1 MKKQAGFTFVE
12 LLGVIVIIGIL
23 SLIAIPTLER
33 IVKENKEKIYNQ
45 QLDNIILSL
54 KSWASD
60 NRQHLPQKEGE
71 ILTVTLSNLKAEGYV
86 EYDLKNPKTNK
97 CFDNSTILKIT
108 RVKKNYQYSIDLDTL
123 KESDDCGFDPNAPLL
138 VLNGEAIME
147 VEINSVYNDQ
157 GVSAKDK
164 DGKDITDTVIKT
176 VTGSGN
182 AVDTS
187 KLNSSYTINYSVT
200 TNDITSTVSRTIKI
214 VDTTA
219 PELTLPSNVLL
230 TTADTSYDIMN
241 GVSASD
247 NSGKPINVSSKSN
260 ITFGLPG
267 KYTITYTASDE
278 SGNTVVQRRIVTI
291 NKVVN
296 NYMSADNNCIKDT
309 NSKCTAG
316 TEVTVMVN
324 ATQDYNFY
332 VIDDTGSKLTL
343 IMDRNL
349 GDNVSWISKGDYITA
364 GGSETD
370 YGDYGNNGLGPIT
383 VLNYLNTQTSSWKNI
398 NPIESYIYDDL
409 NRITNFY
416 CYQKLAITSGV
427 GKLTSRDGGTINL
440 TGTMRAR
447 LLTLEES
454 NTLKANNNGTVPKW
468 LYGNLSGSN
477 TTRLS
482 LGYWLLTANPTYYSN
497 VNEMYYDGNVV
508 GHYGASNGTEFG
520 ARPVIEMYK

>member
-1 MKKQAGFTFVE
+1 M
-12 LLGVIVIIGIL
+12 
-23 SLIAIPTLER
+23 SW
-33 IVKENKEKIYNQ
+33 
-45 QLDNIILSL
+45 LDNIDAAAAKKGKKVETFWQFVKFIVVSLGACIVQVVSLAILYNIPAIKEL
-54 KSWASD
+54 SD
-60 NRQHLPQKEGE
+60 TAFHWWVFDYPVIEGE
-71 ILTVTLSNLKAEGYV
+71 
-86 EYDLKNPKTNK
+86 
-97 CFDNSTILKIT
+97 
-108 RVKKNYQYSIDLDTL
+108 R
-123 KESDDCGFDPNAPLL
+123 CGLALF
-138 VLNGEAIME
+138 I
-147 VEINSVYNDQ
+147 
-157 GVSAKDK
+157 SA
-164 DGKDITDTVIKT
+164 
-176 VTGSGN
+176 
-182 AVDTS
+182 
-187 KLNSSYTINYSVT
+187 
-200 TNDITSTVSRTIKI
+200 
-214 VDTTA
+214 
-219 PELTLPSNVLL
+219 NV
-230 TTADTSYDIMN
+230 A
-241 GVSASD
+241 
-247 NSGKPINVSSKSN
+247 
-260 ITFGLPG
+260 
-267 KYTITYTASDE
+267 
-278 SGNTVVQRRIVTI
+278 
-291 NKVVN
+291 
-296 NYMSADNNCIKDT
+296 
-309 NSKCTAG
+309 
-316 TEVTVMVN
+316 
-324 ATQDYNFY
+324 
-332 VIDDTGSKLTL
+332 DTGSKLTL

-409 NRITNFY
+409 NGITNFY

-427 GKLTSRDGGTINL
+427 GKLTSRYGGTINL